1 MSDENVSAHY
11 TRTGLLAAI
20 CDGVEKLGKTPA
32 TVVVED
38 LATVD
43 EFHIGGRQASEDFLG
58 QLGLTPDQRMLDVWC
73 GLGGSARFAATRYGY
88 HIAGVD
94 LTEEYVT
101 TGQAMC
107 DWVGLGDRVSLR
119 QGSALSMSFETD
131 TFDGAYMLHV
141 GMNID
146 DKHRLCAEVY
156 RVLRPGAFFGFYD
169 VMRTGEG
176 ELEYPVP
183 WAATPE
189 TSAVHSVD
197 DYREALRAADFA
209 IMAERNR
216 RDFALEFFAKLKAST
231 TGASGP
237 APLGLHILM
246 GDTAPRKIA
255 NMVATSRAAP
265 LPRWRSWLGRRR
277 SVPSLAGRGR
287 LRCGLFDES

>member
-1 MSDENVSAHY
+1 MSDEDVSAHY
-11 TRTGLLAAI
+11 ACAGLLAAI
-20 CDGVEKLGKTPA
+20 RDGIARLGKTPA
-32 TVVVED
+32 TVMVED
-38 LATVD
+38 LAPVD

-58 QLGLTPDQRMLDVWC
+58 QLGLTPDQRVLDVGC
-73 GLGGSARFAATRYGY
+73 GLGGSARFAATRYGC
-88 HIAGVD
+88 HITGID

-101 TGQAMC
+101 TGQVMC

-119 QGSALSMSFETD
+119 QGSALAMSFEAD

-146 DKHRLCAEVY
+146 DKRQLCAEVH
-156 RVLRPGAFFGFYD
+156 RVLRPGACFGIYD

-176 ELEYPVP
+176 ELAYPVP

-189 TSAVHSVD
+189 TSAVHSLD
-197 DYREALRAADFA
+197 DYRVALRAAEFTTT
-209 IMAERNR
+209 AERNR

-255 NMVATSRAAP
+255 NMVANIASGTIAP
-265 LPRWRSWLGRRR
+265 VEIVARKG
-277 SVPSLAGRGR
+277 V
-287 LRCGLFDES
+287 